1 MEGDDGRGGSA
12 EGRRG
17 ERAQEGAMM
26 TEKKKAKD
34 GTLRG
39 RPPLF
44 GRAGDYERVYAEARP
59 QVARRL
65 KADAERRGVSASH
78 LLCEIIGETK
88 PSEVDGAAVSFSKD
102 DALERIYAQVEP
114 DVAGRLRR
122 AAAAKGWAVAR
133 LLGVMV
139 DIHYAAKPGASKI
152 AT

>member
-1 MEGDDGRGGSA
+1 MEGEDRRGAAA
-12 EGRRG
+12 EGRHG
-17 ERAQEGAMM
+17 EGAREGAM

-78 LLCEIIGETK
+78 LLCEIIDEMK
-88 PSEVDGAAVSFSKD
+88 PSDVEGAAVSFSKD
-102 DALERIYAQVEP
+102 DDLERVYAQVEP
-114 DVAGRLRR
+114 QVAGRLRR

-139 DIHYAAKPGASKI
+139 DIHYAAKPGSAKVG
-152 AT
+152 T